1 MIASFRS
8 RALKR
13 YWERS
18 ETRKLPPASVD
29 RIRLILDSLD
39 TATAPADLDLPGFGF
54 HALRGDR
61 KGEFAVIVT
70 RNWRITFGWREGD
83 TINVD
88 LEDYH

>member
-13 YWERS
+13 YWQRS

-29 RIRLILDSLD
+29 RIRLILDRLN
-39 TATAPADLDLPGFGF
+39 AAIAPGDLDLPGFGF
-54 HALRGDR
+54 HALKGDR
-61 KGEFAVIVT
+61 KGEFAVLVT
-70 RNWRITFGWREGD
+70 RNWRITFGWEEGD
-83 TINVD
+83 AIDVD

>member
-18 ETRKLPPASVD
+18 ETKRLPPAAVD
-29 RIRLILDSLD
+29 RIAMILDRLNA
-39 TATAPADLDLPGFGF
+39 ATAPGDLDLPGFGY
-54 HALRGDR
+54 HALKGNR
-61 KGEFAVIVT
+61 KGEFAVLVT
-70 RNWRITFGWREGD
+70 RNWRITFAWDDGD
-83 TINVD
+83 AVDVD

>member
-18 ETRKLPPASVD
+18 ETKRLPPASIE
-29 RIRLILDSLD
+29 RIRIILDRLNA
-39 TATAPADLDLPGFGF
+39 ATAPSDLDLPGLGF
-54 HALRGDR
+54 HALKGGRR
-61 KGEFAVIVT
+61 GEFAVLVT
-70 RNWRITFGWREGD
+70 RNWRITFGWDDGD
-83 TINVD
+83 AVDVD

>member
-18 ETRKLPPASVD
+18 ETRRLPPVSVD
-29 RIRLILDSLD
+29 RIRLILDRLNAAVEPS
-39 TATAPADLDLPGFGF
+39 DLDLPGLGF
-54 HALRGDR
+54 HALKGSR
-61 KGEFAVIVT
+61 KGEFAVFVT
-70 RNWRITFGWREGD
+70 RNWRITFGWQDGD
-83 TINVD
+83 AVNVD

>member
-18 ETRKLPPASVD
+18 ETKRLPPTSID
-29 RIRLILDSLD
+29 RIKVILDRLD
-39 TATAPADLDLPGFGF
+39 AAIEPKDLDLPGFGF
-54 HALRGDR
+54 HSLKGNR
-61 KGEFAVIVT
+61 KGEFAVTVT
-70 RNWRITFGWREGD
+70 RNWRITFAWRAGD
-83 TINVD
+83 AINVD